1 MSVDISSLS
10 SYFTTLTKSLMAIE
24 RQPLLRMQTSR
35 DEVDVRRSAYIDL
48 NAQLKALQTAA
59 QDLRDTP
66 LTKLAIGRKATV
78 ANVADGATV
87 LTATPVSTAALAT
100 YQIDVTSVAREERIW
115 SNQQAGSSQAL
126 GLSGS
131 FQLNGVQIDVAV
143 GDSLNTLAA
152 AINSK
157 TFASGQEVAAS
168 VVDNRLVIA
177 SRHGGTGTLTASD
190 DAGSTVLLS
199 LGIVDAQG
207 AFVGAN
213 HQAGASA
220 VFTVNGVPV
229 TRTQNTGLTDV
240 IDGVTL
246 NLAADAAG
254 QSAAL
259 TIGADISGARTAI
272 DALLSKFNSVQA
284 YLANKTATTFSTVEG
299 VTTYTRGL
307 FADDTVF
314 ADLRGDL
321 FNRFM
326 ADTPNSGAF
335 KSLRAI
341 GIALDDNLQASVI
354 DSAKLEAALADNL
367 DDVRALFEAA
377 AGSLDTRLAMFTG
390 VTTGYMDS
398 AIRTFDVELAD
409 ADRAISDFN
418 ARLVDKEEALTDQF
432 AQMQALL
439 VSMSYQQQQWSSI
452 YGGLSQYG

>member
-10 SYFTTLTKSLMAIE
+10 SYFATLTKSLMVIE

-35 DEVDVRRSAYIDL
+35 DEVNVRRGAYVDL

-59 QDLRDTP
+59 QDLRRSP

-78 ANVADGATV
+78 ANAPDGATV
-87 LTATPVSTAALAT
+87 LTATTASTASLAA
-100 YQIDVTSVAREERIW
+100 YQIGVTSVAREERIW
-115 SNQQAGSSQAL
+115 SNQQPGASQAL

-131 FQLNGVQIDVAV
+131 FHLNGVQIDVAA
-143 GDSLNTLAA
+143 GDSLKTLALT
-152 AINSK
+152 INSK
-157 TFASGQEVAAS
+157 TYASGQGVAAS

-177 SRHGGTGTLTASD
+177 AHNGGANTLTASD
-190 DAGSTVLLS
+190 DADSTVLLS
-199 LGIVDAQG
+199 LGVVDAQG

-213 HQAGASA
+213 HQTGKDA

-246 NLAADAAG
+246 SLAADAAG
-254 QSAAL
+254 RSATL
-259 TIGADISGARTAI
+259 TVGADVSSARTAI
-272 DALLSKFNSVQA
+272 DTLLNKFNSVQA
-284 YLANKTATTFSTVEG
+284 YLANKTATTYSTVNG
-299 VTTYTRGL
+299 VTTYARGL

-326 ADTPNSGAF
+326 ADMPNAGAF
-335 KSLRAI
+335 RNLRAI
-341 GIALDDNLQASVI
+341 GIALDDNLQASVT
-354 DSAKLEAALADNL
+354 DSAKLEAALANDL
-367 DDVRALFEAA
+367 DDVQALFEAA
-377 AGSLDTRLAMFTG
+377 ASSLDTRLAMFTG

-409 ADRAISDFN
+409 ADRAISDFS